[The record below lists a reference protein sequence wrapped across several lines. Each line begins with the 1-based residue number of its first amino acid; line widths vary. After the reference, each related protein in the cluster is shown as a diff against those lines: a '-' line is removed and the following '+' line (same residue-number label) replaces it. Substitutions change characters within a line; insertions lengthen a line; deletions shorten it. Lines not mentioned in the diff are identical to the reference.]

1 MALKSALVLD
11 DDAPFRRLLREA
23 LLTEGWSV
31 RCAARDEAA
40 LHIAALRRPDVVML
54 DVSKP
59 EFAPEAVAAGL
70 RIHYGPQLPILAT
83 STIPQPA
90 IITRIGA
97 FGFLQKPFEIDRLLS
112 LLESLESRPQ
122 EEWDAMPEEQHA
134 RHLSVMQEF
143 QKNREAVELPRPVG
157 PGRHASHPNRAPR
170 QQPATPVSRRNATGT
185 ATAGFVMVLAIAS
198 MGAFMWT
205 LMAP

>member
-23 LLTEGWSV
+23 LLTDGWSV
-31 RCAARDEAA
+31 RCAARNEAA
-40 LHIAALRRPDVVML
+40 LHIAALRRPDVVLL

-59 EFAPEAVAAGL
+59 DFAPEAVAAGL

-83 STIPQPA
+83 SVIPQPE

-112 LLESLESRPQ
+112 LLERGLALSERASRLRAHS
-122 EEWDAMPEEQHA
+122 DAA
-134 RHLSVMQEF
+134 LDRIRYL
-143 QKNREAVELPRPVG
+143 RGLRP
-157 PGRHASHPNRAPR
+157 
-170 QQPATPVSRRNATGT
+170 
-185 ATAGFVMVLAIAS
+185 LD
-198 MGAFMWT
+198 
-205 LMAP
+205 